1 MGQKVL
7 QKKEKKK
14 INQEVNIVEI
24 KDKAVSSKEKMN
36 NRETEENMAILKKLV
51 V

>member
-1 MGQKVL
+1 MWGRRCY
-7 QKKEKKK
+7 KKKKKK